1 MGLQKTS
8 AYLINLG
15 SNKVIEMTKD
25 KYISSYNIVDTL
37 TNEVRSKRHLSN
49 YSDAFYFVNL
59 KYYLNISEAQIHDAI
74 TDLAYVK
81 NQAVAGVD
89 RDNGIDAIYIDRTNK
104 IIYIFSFKYNC
115 NKEKLKNYP
124 SDECDKILSYL
135 DVVFSYDRTKEYYF
149 NEKLKQK
156 TEEIVDFLGEELATI
171 KIVFASNYYQG
182 LEPTKKTVFEGGLR
196 GKSSNIQFE
205 EFHLNDFMDKY
216 LIRNRKEYKG
226 ICSVDKDM
234 MFPKSPNSEVSL
246 FVVKIKA
253 IDLLKLFIN
262 DKAKREQKQSL
273 LPIEIKESAM
283 EEELFDDNVRIFL
296 SKNNAANKKII
307 ETARRNPKEFF
318 FYNNGVT
325 IICDTCKIMGG
336 SPSSIKLRNYQ
347 VVNGGQTIHA
357 IYEAA
362 RADYNCLYKVEILCR
377 IFAGTDE
384 DKRSKIARFTNT
396 QTPVTER
403 DLSSLDYVQ
412 KLLSEEFSLLG
423 LYYERKANQYK
434 NKVGRK
440 YRYDSWRAGQLL
452 LAFKLGKPNIAR
464 SNKKEVFSDNYVDK
478 IFDETVNA
486 KEIIQLYK
494 LDSFLKADVGQYRQ
508 YCKNAWLYLLYFY
521 KLVFEKYIGN
531 IHKENILNVL
541 DSDFDNIKA
550 NSFEDRCKK
559 VTFKL
564 LKMIVEKR
572 KSTYSEEYLYDDSN
586 YFKREQPMNDF
597 IDILETY
604 GESLEKLETMPIPD
618 YSIKESSDKS
628 QNLGNESYE

>member
-1 MGLQKTS
+1 MKNVHS
-8 AYLINLG
+8 EEVAKMAN
-15 SNKVIEMTKD
+15 D
-25 KYISSYNIVDTL
+25 KYISSYNIVDIL
-37 TNEVRSKRHLSN
+37 TNEVKSRRHLLN
-49 YSDAFYFVNL
+49 CSDAFYFVDL
-59 KYYLNISEAQIHDAI
+59 KYYLNISEDQIHDAI
-74 TDLAYVK
+74 TDLSYVK
-81 NQAVAGVD
+81 KQSVFGVD
-89 RDNGIDAIYIDRTNK
+89 RDNGIDVIYIDRSNK
-104 IIYIFSFKYNC
+104 IIYIFNFKYSC

-135 DVVFSYDRTKEYYF
+135 DIVFSYDRTKEYYF

-156 TEEIVDFLGEELATI
+156 TEEIVDFLGEELVTI

-182 LEPTKKTVFEGGLR
+182 LESTKKTVFEENLR
-196 GKSSNIQFE
+196 GKGSNIQFE

-216 LIRNRKEYKG
+216 LIRNHKEYKG
-226 ICSVDKDM
+226 ICAVDKDM
-234 MFPKSPNSEVSL
+234 MFPKSLNSEVSL

-262 DKAKREQKQSL
+262 DKIKREQKQPLS
-273 LPIEIKESAM
+273 PMEIKESAI
-283 EEELFDDNVRIFL
+283 EEDLFDDNVRIFL
-296 SKNNAANKKII
+296 SKNNITNKKII
-307 ETARRNPKEFF
+307 ETARQNPREFF

-325 IICDTCKIMGG
+325 IICDSCKIMGG
-336 SPSSIKLRNYQ
+336 APSSIKLLNYQ

-362 RADYNCLYKVEILCR
+362 HADYNCLYDIEILCR

-384 DKRSKIARFTNT
+384 NKRSKIARYTNT

-412 KLLSEEFSLLG
+412 KLLSEEFALLG

-434 NKVGRK
+434 SKVSRK

-464 SNKKEVFSDNYVDK
+464 SNKKEVFSDNYVEK
-478 IFDETVNA
+478 IFDGTVSA

-494 LDSFLKADVGQYRQ
+494 LDAFLKADVGQYRQ

-521 KLVFEKYIGN
+521 RLVFEKYRGEIY
-531 IHKENILNVL
+531 KEKIPNTL
-541 DSDFDNIKA
+541 DSDFDNIKS

-559 VTFKL
+559 VTLKL
-564 LKMIVEKR
+564 LKMIVEKK

-586 YFKREQPMNDF
+586 YFKREQPINDF

-604 GESLEKLETMPIPD
+604 GESLEKLETMPIPN
-618 YSIKESSDKS
+618 YSPKEGSGES
-628 QNLGNESYE
+628 QNLGNEYHE

>member
-1 MGLQKTS
+1 M
-8 AYLINLG
+8 A
-15 SNKVIEMTKD
+15 KD

-37 TNEVRSKRHLSN
+37 TNKVRGERHLSN
-49 YSDAFYFVNL
+49 CSDAFYFVSL
-59 KYYLNISEAQIHDAI
+59 KYYLNISEAQIHDSI

-81 NQAVAGVD
+81 SQDVAGVD
-89 RDNGIDAIYIDRTNK
+89 RDNGIDVIYIDRSNK
-104 IIYIFSFKYNC
+104 IIYIFNFKYNY

-135 DVVFSYDRTKEYYF
+135 DILFSYDRAKEYYF

-182 LEPTKKTVFEGGLR
+182 LELTKKTVFETNLR
-196 GKSSNIQFE
+196 SKSSNIQFE
-205 EFHLNDFMDKY
+205 EFHLNDFINKY

-234 MFPKSPNSEVSL
+234 MFPKSPNAEVSL

-273 LPIEIKESAM
+273 LPMEIKESAI
-283 EEELFDDNVRIFL
+283 EEDLFDDNVRIFL
-296 SKNNAANKKII
+296 SKSNITNKKII
-307 ETARRNPKEFF
+307 ETARKNSREFF

-325 IICDTCKIMGG
+325 IICDSCKIMGG
-336 SPSSIKLRNYQ
+336 SPNSIKLLNYQ

-362 RADYNCLYKVEILCR
+362 RADYNCLYDVEILCR

-384 DKRSKIARFTNT
+384 DKRSKIARYTNT

-412 KLLSEEFSLLG
+412 KLLSEEFTLLG

-434 NKVGRK
+434 SKVSRK
-440 YRYDSWRAGQLL
+440 YRYDSWRTGQLL

-464 SNKKEVFSDNYVDK
+464 SNKKEVFSDNYVDEV
-478 IFDETVNA
+478 FDGDVNA

-494 LDSFLKADVGQYRQ
+494 LDAFLKADVGQYRQ

-521 KLVFEKYIGN
+521 RLVFEKCRDEIY
-531 IHKENILNVL
+531 KEKIPNAL
-541 DSDFDNIKA
+541 DSDFDNIKS
-550 NSFEDRCKK
+550 NSFEERCKK
-559 VTFKL
+559 VTLKL
-564 LKMIVEKR
+564 LKMIVEKK

-586 YFKREQPMNDF
+586 YFKREQPINDF
-597 IDILETY
+597 IDALKTY
-604 GESLEKLETMPIPD
+604 GESLDKLETMPIPD
-618 YSIKESSDKS
+618 YSTKESSGES
-628 QNLGNESYE
+628 QNLGNECHE

>member
-1 MGLQKTS
+1 
-8 AYLINLG
+8 
-15 SNKVIEMTKD
+15 
-25 KYISSYNIVDTL
+25 
-37 TNEVRSKRHLSN
+37 
-49 YSDAFYFVNL
+49 
-59 KYYLNISEAQIHDAI
+59 
-74 TDLAYVK
+74 
-81 NQAVAGVD
+81 
-89 RDNGIDAIYIDRTNK
+89 
-104 IIYIFSFKYNC
+104 
-115 NKEKLKNYP
+115 
-124 SDECDKILSYL
+124 
-135 DVVFSYDRTKEYYF
+135 
-149 NEKLKQK
+149 
-156 TEEIVDFLGEELATI
+156 
-171 KIVFASNYYQG
+171 
-182 LEPTKKTVFEGGLR
+182 
-196 GKSSNIQFE
+196 
-205 EFHLNDFMDKY
+205 MDKY